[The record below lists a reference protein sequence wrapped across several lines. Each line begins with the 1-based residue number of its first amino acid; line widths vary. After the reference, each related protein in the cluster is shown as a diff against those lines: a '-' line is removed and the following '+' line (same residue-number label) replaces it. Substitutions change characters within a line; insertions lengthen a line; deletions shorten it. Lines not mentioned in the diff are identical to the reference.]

1 MAKPP
6 NVIAFQPSTPKHR
19 RATFNPAA
27 RPIVP
32 FNLDG
37 SAARKLARRR
47 NPKPAAGSATQGQG
61 GQGSGPD
68 DADTVSTSGFPH
80 HWDVV
85 IMREIRELPD
95 SPGQYASKADR
106 KVAESKAMA
115 AQRRVMDT
123 FATKYLELKKRCLEL
138 EAENRRLQPCSSV
151 SRKS

>member
-6 NVIAFQPSTPKHR
+6 NVIAFRPSAPKHR

-32 FNLDG
+32 FDLDG

-47 NPKPAAGSATQGQG
+47 NPKPAVGSATQEQAGQG
-61 GQGSGPD
+61 IGPD
-68 DADTVSTSGFPH
+68 ETISTPGFPH

-95 SPGQYASKADR
+95 TPGQYASKSER

-138 EAENRRLQPCSSV
+138 EAENRRLSKPCSSV

>member
-6 NVIAFQPSTPKHR
+6 ATIAFRPSTPKHR

-27 RPIVP
+27 RPILP
-32 FNLDG
+32 FDLDG
-37 SAARKLARRR
+37 KVARKLARRR
-47 NPKPAAGSATQGQG
+47 TPKPAASVATQEQ
-61 GQGSGPD
+61 GQGSG
-68 DADTVSTSGFPH
+68 ADETVSTPGFPH

-95 SPGQYASKADR
+95 TPGQYASKADR
-106 KVAESKAMA
+106 KVTESKAMA

-138 EAENRRLQPCSSV
+138 EAENRRLQPCSSI